1 MNSDLKEV
9 EKIIKVLEEIK
20 DLKAYKDNNTK
31 EYEDNLYIIEEF
43 SKFIARKSE
52 TFKEPELE
60 DLNKLLEELEEK
72 HSDLKDFVDKVKKEI
87 QICLFSKEL
96 VDITKKMMAEPDL
109 EAYSQRYGE
118 EYDKQIGRIIDCYNY
133 IKENAKEDSL
143 EMYLCTKNLR
153 ELKSTHKELEK
164 MVDELLYSN
173 KNKKVDLEE
182 LKKQREE
189 KKENQLKCDKLEAN
203 IKALSLEIVEYYK
216 RPGFDKNKY
225 KQFADKLQKYDKE
238 LYELKQT
245 MSEEQYNRILEEYY
259 RAQGNLEA
267 LNAEM
272 MKQLNAQIEEEKR
285 GNIKL

>member
-1 MNSDLKEV
+1 
-9 EKIIKVLEEIK
+9 
-20 DLKAYKDNNTK
+20 
-31 EYEDNLYIIEEF
+31 
-43 SKFIARKSE
+43 
-52 TFKEPELE
+52 
-60 DLNKLLEELEEK
+60 
-72 HSDLKDFVDKVKKEI
+72 
-87 QICLFSKEL
+87 
-96 VDITKKMMAEPDL
+96 MMAEPDL
-109 EAYSQRYGE
+109 EAYSQRHGE

-203 IKALSLEIVEYYK
+203 VKALSLEIVEYYK

>member
-1 MNSDLKEV
+1 MNSNLKEV
-9 EKIIKVLEEIK
+9 EKIIKVLEEIE

-31 EYEDNLYIIEEF
+31 EYEDNLYIIKEF

-52 TFKEPELE
+52 SFKEPELE
-60 DLNKLLEELEEK
+60 ELNKLLEELEEK

-87 QICLFSKEL
+87 QICLFSQEL
-96 VDITKKMMAEPDL
+96 VDITKKMIAEPDL

-203 IKALSLEIVEYYK
+203 VKALSLEIVEYYK